1 MNLSYRQ
8 LLYKSLLQPIWSYGI
23 ALWGTAKPSLSD
35 NPSFPID
42 MSSHGHQS
50 TLKHGS
56 LLTSMTLNLGSM
68 AIKSSGLTEIILT
81 VTTHEEV
88 VFSLQSSLIL
98 KHLLSV
104 QTSTRS
110 SAVYLPPNSTL
121 PDFEAHTSSIEHLI
135 STTNPTSILL
145 CGDYNLP
152 LIKWSKSNQGLF
164 ASGTMSNT
172 STHLVDS
179 FSYYNFYQLNQ
190 VPNARGCL
198 LDLVFSS
205 FDTPTVQLAN
215 TPIVSPVMDVS
226 TTDIQTGV
234 HNTPDSYHP
243 PLFIS
248 FPFPTPITA
257 QVKHKYRDYKSA
269 DKKSMLRYL
278 GSFDWESTFSLYS
291 VDDSAVVFNDAL
303 LSSINQAKC
312 KRQSK
317 VDYSAHFGHTEETLS
332 SSPSKF
338 CKFVNNLKQKP
349 PIPSSLHLGNIA
361 SNTPTES
368 ANLFSTH
375 FSSTFNSSSFQ
386 LPPFTGSSD
395 YLSYEL
401 PSDITFT
408 VDDVFS
414 ALKSLKNTYSNG
426 PDDISAQCLYNCR
439 FSIAYPIYLIFRRSL
454 DLGIFPKVWKIS
466 SITPVLKSGDA
477 SDIQSYRP
485 ISIIPHIEVIEHRS
499 QVDVIFTD
507 FNKAFDT
514 VDHDCLIMVLKS
526 LGIGN
531 PLLSWLHSYITDRK
545 QFIKIKNAV
554 SKSAVIPSGVPQ
566 GGHLSP
572 LLFILFVNSI
582 TKWITKAKLLIFAD
596 DIKIFL
602 KIDNLNQCHILQSE
616 LDIFASWA
624 HSIGLSLNISKCHV
638 MSFSRQQSPIHH
650 NYSLNGTSLNC
661 VFLYKDLGIHY
672 SPSLNFEHHINVTV
686 GKALKVLG
694 FIKRNTNQFSSA
706 RCLCTLYFSLVRS
719 ILEYGVV
726 VWHPY
731 LAKDELRLERVQNR
745 FLSYIAYIMKIPHPT
760 HDYSLIRSSLGIPML
775 STRRQDAD
783 ERFITSLLGGTIDA
797 PDLLSKICFRIP
809 SFSRNHALF
818 QVPTH
823 NTLYGHKSPLTQN
836 AS

>member
-1 MNLSYRQ
+1 
-8 LLYKSLLQPIWSYGI
+8 
-23 ALWGTAKPSLSD
+23 
-35 NPSFPID
+35 
-42 MSSHGHQS
+42 
-50 TLKHGS
+50 
-56 LLTSMTLNLGSM
+56 MTLNLASM

-88 VFSLQSSLIL
+88 VFSLQPSPIL
-98 KHLLSV
+98 KHLLPV
-104 QTSTRS
+104 QISIRS
-110 SAVYLPPNSTL
+110 SAVYLPPMSAL

-135 STTNPTSILL
+135 SSTNPTSILL

-164 ASGTMSNT
+164 ASGTISNI

-215 TPIVSPVMDVS
+215 TPIVSP
-226 TTDIQTGV
+226 
-234 HNTPDSYHP
+234 DSYHP

-248 FPFPTPITA
+248 FPLPTLITA
-257 QVKHKYRDYKSA
+257 QDSHKYRDYKLA
-269 DKKSMLRYL
+269 DYKSMLLYL
-278 GSFDWESTFSLYS
+278 GSFDWENTFSLYS

-303 LSSINQAKC
+303 LSSINKFVPIKVFSPSKFPKWTSTILKNLIITKKKAHAVYKRSKSLSDYLVFSEYRAKC

-317 VDYSAHFGHTEETLS
+317 VDYSAHIRHTEEALS

-338 CKFVNNLKQKP
+338 WKF
-349 PIPSSLHLGNIA
+349 
-361 SNTPTES
+361 
-368 ANLFSTH
+368 
-375 FSSTFNSSSFQ
+375 TFNSSAFQ

-401 PSDITFT
+401 PSDIMFT
-408 VDDVFS
+408 VEDVFS

-426 PDDISAQCLYNCR
+426 PDGISTQCL
-439 FSIAYPIYLIFRRSL
+439 RSL
-454 DLGIFPKVWKIS
+454 DLGIFPKVWKIF
-466 SITPVLKSGDA
+466 SIAPVLKSGDA
-477 SDIQSYRP
+477 SDIQNYRP
-485 ISIIPHIEVIEHRS
+485 ISIIPHIGKLFESIVYSKIKRSLNHLIISEQHGFRSHKSTVTSGVAFSSYLSEVIEHRG

-514 VDHDCLIMVLKS
+514 VDHNCLIMVLKS

-531 PLLSWLHSYITDRK
+531 PLLSWLHSYITGRK
-545 QFIKIKNAV
+545 QFIKFKNAI
-554 SKSAVIPSGVPQ
+554 SELAVIPSGVPQ

-582 TKWITKAKLLIFAD
+582 TKWITKAKLLLFAD

-602 KIDNLNQCHILQSE
+602 KIDNLNQYHILQSE

-624 HSIGLSLNISKCHV
+624 YSIGLCLNINKCHV
-638 MSFSRQQSPIHH
+638 MSFSRQRSPIYH
-650 NYSLNGTSLNC
+650 NYSLNGTSLNR

-686 GKALKVLG
+686 GYCKRIKEVRNITLLRNKIVKFNQKQCYAFIAEDAKKLKELSNIPEVAECVQP
-694 FIKRNTNQFSSA
+694 IHSPTNSKSFRASE
-706 RCLCTLYFSLVRS
+706 LT
-719 ILEYGVV
+719 
-726 VWHPY
+726 
-731 LAKDELRLERVQNR
+731 DEV
-745 FLSYIAYIMKIPHPT
+745 KHGD
-760 HDYSLIRSSLGIPML
+760 H
-775 STRRQDAD
+775 
-783 ERFITSLLGGTIDA
+783 
-797 PDLLSKICFRIP
+797 
-809 SFSRNHALF
+809 
-818 QVPTH
+818 
-823 NTLYGHKSPLTQN
+823 
-836 AS
+836 

>member
-1 MNLSYRQ
+1 
-8 LLYKSLLQPIWSYGI
+8 
-23 ALWGTAKPSLSD
+23 
-35 NPSFPID
+35 
-42 MSSHGHQS
+42 
-50 TLKHGS
+50 
-56 LLTSMTLNLGSM
+56 
-68 AIKSSGLTEIILT
+68 
-81 VTTHEEV
+81 
-88 VFSLQSSLIL
+88 
-98 KHLLSV
+98 
-104 QTSTRS
+104 
-110 SAVYLPPNSTL
+110 
-121 PDFEAHTSSIEHLI
+121 
-135 STTNPTSILL
+135 
-145 CGDYNLP
+145 
-152 LIKWSKSNQGLF
+152 
-164 ASGTMSNT
+164 MSNT

-179 FSYYNFYQLNQ
+179 LSYYNFYQLNQ

-215 TPIVSPVMDVS
+215 TPIVSP
-226 TTDIQTGV
+226 G
-234 HNTPDSYHP
+234 SYHP

-257 QVKHKYRDYKSA
+257 QVTHKYRDFKSA
-269 DKKSMLRYL
+269 DYKSMLRYR

-303 LSSINQAKC
+303 LSSINQFVPIKVFSPSKFPKWTSTIFKNLIITKKKAHAVYKRTKSISDYLVFSEYRAKC

-317 VDYSAHFGHTEETLS
+317 VDYSAHIRHTEEALS

-338 CKFVNNLKQKP
+338 WKFVNNLKQKP
-349 PIPSSLHLGNIA
+349 PISSSLHLGNIA
-361 SNTPTES
+361 SNTPTEL

-375 FSSTFNSSSFQ
+375 FSSTFNSSAFQ

-395 YLSYEL
+395 NLSYEL
-401 PSDITFT
+401 LSGITFT

-414 ALKSLKNTYSNG
+414 ALKFLKNTYSNG

-477 SDIQSYRP
+477 SDIQNYRP
-485 ISIIPHIEVIEHRS
+485 ISIIPHIGKLFESIVYSRIKRSLNHLIISEQHGFRSHKSTVTSGVVFSSYLSEVIEHRS

-526 LGIGN
+526 LGIEN

-554 SKSAVIPSGVPQ
+554 SKLAVIPSGVPQ

-572 LLFILFVNSI
+572 LLFILFVNS
-582 TKWITKAKLLIFAD
+582 KWITKAKLLLFDD

-624 HSIGLSLNISKCHV
+624 HSIGFSLNISKCHV
-638 MSFSRQQSPIHH
+638 MSFSRQRSPIHH
-650 NYSLNGTSLNC
+650 NYSLNGTSLNR

-719 ILEYGVV
+719 ILEYGDV

-809 SFSRNHALF
+809 SFFSRNHALF

-823 NTLYGHKSPLTQN
+823 NTLYGHNHPLHRMLRYLN
-836 AS
+836 NFNFDFNK